1 MGKQL
6 HITNGDDLS
15 NKILDLKLDGEI
27 VVWRE
32 ILCEG
37 PTTYELGTKNFISLR
52 QTFLKENYAI
62 SAEDYK
68 TQFLAELK
76 KLSSVK
82 NFDEIVLWFEFDL
95 FSHLNM
101 LAAISH
107 LMENGLSVPVYL
119 VCSKKLKGEKE
130 INVLSQLSLKYLR
143 NHYEQRIYL
152 NQDDLEMASLL
163 WQLYNGDNPQKLKNL
178 IKEKTN
184 FEYLSSCLRAHVER
198 FPNTQTGLN
207 SLEQNILKLIQKN
220 KIISKNHLLGYSLE
234 YQGYFGYNDK
244 QMQRLLDKLSIFYK
258 VNEDKVELTPEGEE
272 ALNGA
277 KNFYRIL
284 KNQECLGGV
293 KMYDFLYDSETHNIL
308 KL

>member
-1 MGKQL
+1 MSKQL

-15 NKILDLKLDGEI
+15 KNIIDLKLDGEI

-32 ILCEG
+32 MLCEG
-37 PTTYELGTKNFISLR
+37 PTSYELGTKKFISLR
-52 QTFLKENYAI
+52 QNYLKEKYSV
-62 SAEDYK
+62 SAEDYNI
-68 TQFLAELK
+68 QFLSELQ
-76 KLSSVK
+76 KLDSIR
-82 NFDEIVLWFEFDL
+82 NYDEVVLWFEYDL

-107 LMENGLSVPVYL
+107 LMENGLKIPVYL

-130 INVLSQLSLKYLR
+130 FNVLSQLSLKALG
-143 NHYEQRIYL
+143 NHYEARIHL

-163 WQLYNGDNPQKLKNL
+163 WQLYNGKDPQKLKKL

-184 FEYLSSCLRAHVER
+184 FEYLSSCLRAHIER
-198 FPNTQTGLN
+198 FPNARTGLN
-207 SLEQNILKLIQKN
+207 SLEKNILKLIQKN
-220 KIISKNHLLGYSLE
+220 KITSRNHLLGYSLE

-244 QMQRLLDKLSIFYK
+244 QMQQLLDKLSIFYL
-258 VNEDKVELTPEGEE
+258 VNENKIELTCEGEE
-272 ALNGA
+272 ALNGT

>member
-6 HITNGDDLS
+6 HISNGDDLS
-15 NKILDLKLDGEI
+15 KSITDLKVDGEI

-37 PTTYELGTKNFISLR
+37 PTTFELGTERFISLR
-52 QTFLKENYAI
+52 QDFLKEYYAVT
-62 SAEDYK
+62 AEDYK
-68 TQFLAELK
+68 SQFLSELA
-76 KLSSVK
+76 KLSSV
-82 NFDEIVLWFEFDL
+82 NDFDEIVLWFEYDL

-107 LMENGLSVPVYL
+107 LLENGLKTPVYL
-119 VCSKKLKGEKE
+119 VCSKKLEGEKE
-130 INVLSQLSLKYLR
+130 FHVLSRLSLKDLA
-143 NHYEQRIYL
+143 NHYDQRIPL
-152 NQDDLEMASLL
+152 TQEDLEMASLL
-163 WQLYNGDNPQKLKNL
+163 WQLYNGENHQKLKNL

-198 FPNTQTGLN
+198 FPNARTGLN
-207 SLEQNILKLIQKN
+207 SLEHHVLRLIQDNEIK
-220 KIISKNHLLGYSLE
+220 SAQQLLGYSLG

-244 QMQRLLDKLSIFYK
+244 QMQRLLNKLSIFYK
-258 VNEDKVELTPEGEE
+258 INNSKVALTSEGEE
-272 ALNGA
+272 ALNQT

-284 KNQECLGGV
+284 KNQEYFGGV
-293 KMYDFLYDSETHNIL
+293 KMYDFLYDSESHNIL